1 MIGDAKLQKIFE
13 MKIFEIINFNKELI
27 KRFQQAG
34 IRIEDVMYIDL
45 YDEYLG
51 LKSRGDKKT
60 YVVALLADKYGISER
75 KVYGLIKHFESD
87 CKSRAV

>member
-1 MIGDAKLQKIFE
+1 
-13 MKIFEIINFNKELI
+13 MKIFEIINFNQELI
-27 KRFQQAG
+27 KKFQQAG
-34 IRIEDVMYIDL
+34 IRIEDAMYIDL

-75 KVYGLIKHFESD
+75 KVYGLIKHFETN
-87 CKSRAV
+87 CTAGAV